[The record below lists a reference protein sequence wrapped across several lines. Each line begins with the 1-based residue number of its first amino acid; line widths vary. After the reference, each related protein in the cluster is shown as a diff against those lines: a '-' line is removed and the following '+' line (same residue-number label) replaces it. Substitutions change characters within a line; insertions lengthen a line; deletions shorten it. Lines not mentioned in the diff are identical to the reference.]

1 MKHINF
7 SNLSW
12 QFAQISEDCLPE
24 IIQILA
30 SGNYVQGKFVERFEA
45 EFSIFSESKY
55 AIAVN
60 SGTSAIHAALCALDI
75 GIGDEVIV
83 PSHTFIATATAVTM
97 AGATPIL
104 VDVDKNG
111 LIDEQSVLNSIGPQ
125 TKAVIPVH
133 LYGSAVDERILD
145 EFAKHLLVI
154 EDSSQAHGA
163 RFESGKAVGSKSKIN
178 CYSLYPGK
186 NLGAAGEAGI
196 CTTDEPALA
205 ERLKS
210 FRNWGSKIKYYHEEY
225 GVNYRMDEIQA
236 SVLYW
241 KLLKL
246 NQWTKQRI
254 EIASQYRETL
264 EDIDVNCVNSKV
276 GYPVYHQ
283 FVINHYDRDMLQ
295 VYLKNNGVD
304 TQIHYPVAI
313 HQQLALK
320 DKQKANFYLGN
331 TELLVK
337 NILSLPIYP
346 GLTQE
351 EVFKV
356 TKLLRDYNA

>member
-1 MKHINF
+1 M
-7 SNLSW
+7 
-12 QFAQISEDCLPE
+12 
-24 IIQILA
+24 
-30 SGNYVQGKFVERFEA
+30 
-45 EFSIFSESKY
+45 
-55 AIAVN
+55 
-60 SGTSAIHAALCALDI
+60 
-75 GIGDEVIV
+75 
-83 PSHTFIATATAVTM
+83 
-97 AGATPIL
+97 
-104 VDVDKNG
+104 
-111 LIDEQSVLNSIGPQ
+111 LNSIGPN

-133 LYGSAVDERILD
+133 LYGSAVDEKILD
-145 EFAKHLLVI
+145 EFAKHLVVI

-163 RFESGKAVGSKSKIN
+163 RFKSGKGVGSKSKIN

-210 FRNWGSKIKYYHEEY
+210 FRNWGSKIKYYHQDF

-246 NQWTKQRI
+246 NQWTKQRRD
-254 EIASQYRETL
+254 IASQYREVL
-264 EDIDVNCVNSKV
+264 DDIEINCVNSEV

-283 FVINHYDRDMLQ
+283 FVINHSDRDMLQ

-320 DKQKANFYLGN
+320 NKYRVNHNLEN
-331 TELLVK
+331 TEMLVK

-346 GLTQE
+346 GLTPE
-351 EVFKV
+351 EISII
-356 TKLLRDYNA
+356 TKLLREYNA